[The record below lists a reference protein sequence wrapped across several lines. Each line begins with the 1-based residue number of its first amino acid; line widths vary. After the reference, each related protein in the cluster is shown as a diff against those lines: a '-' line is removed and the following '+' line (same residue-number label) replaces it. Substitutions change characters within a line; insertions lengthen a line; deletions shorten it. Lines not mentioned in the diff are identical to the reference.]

1 MPTTLNNLIKKRER
15 LEQQIAQAQ
24 QREKRKA
31 EIVALLE
38 KHGLMALSDEQ
49 ILSRLQGAADP
60 TTRPQS
66 LSSNAIT
73 GELE

>member
-1 MPTTLNNLIKKRER
+1 MPTINALIKKREK
-15 LEQQIAQAQ
+15 LEAQIAAAQ
-24 QREKRKA
+24 RLEKRKA

-38 KHGLMALSDEQ
+38 KYGLLDLSDEQ
-49 ILSRLQGAADP
+49 ILSRLQGAAGP

-66 LSSNAIT
+66 GSSNAIT